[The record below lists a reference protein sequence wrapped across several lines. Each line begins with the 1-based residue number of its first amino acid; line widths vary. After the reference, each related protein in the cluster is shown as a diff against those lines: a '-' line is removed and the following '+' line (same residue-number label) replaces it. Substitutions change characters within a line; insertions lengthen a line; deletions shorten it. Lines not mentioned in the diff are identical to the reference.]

1 MIGLLVT
8 GSHNFA
14 SGTAPEG
21 FNRSFWR
28 RILDWIL
35 GR

>member
-14 SGTAPEG
+14 SGTAPEAPH
-21 FNRSFWR
+21 RRFWQR
-28 RILDWIL
+28 VFDWLL